1 MLISCNSKN
10 ATIEGFEIV
19 GTIEM
24 NSQGEVVGDL
34 SNAQPGDVLAGWRL
48 GGNSGHVGTVN
59 SNSNEIIGVSEVP
72 GNKGVINQRKSW
84 PLYTSGKKPSTG
96 ITRIVIRRHNENN

>member
-48 GGNSGHVGTVN
+48 GGNSN
-59 SNSNEIIGVSEVP
+59 MSELLIQILMRLLV
-72 GNKGVINQRKSW
+72 
-84 PLYTSGKKPSTG
+84 
-96 ITRIVIRRHNENN
+96 